1 MDELNAETT
10 EHSGAIAPQAPR
22 SPQSLMPCDLCCH
35 ALVNAL
41 PTNQTPAVYCPHRQT
56 VAMIQQ
62 RAILL
67 QPADTRADAVKIV
80 ATILKATAL
89 GQGIADAI
97 LLHIAQPS
105 ADEKPN

>member
-1 MDELNAETT
+1 
-10 EHSGAIAPQAPR
+10 
-22 SPQSLMPCDLCCH
+22 
-35 ALVNAL
+35 
-41 PTNQTPAVYCPHRQT
+41 
-56 VAMIQQ
+56 
-62 RAILL
+62 LL